1 VLTATC
7 EHCHVSFK
15 KLLDQD
21 LRERVEAADALQ
33 RDARRTNEERR
44 VGGETVRRADE
55 MREVL
60 ANFELNLAEVGAHK
74 EQARR
79 QRVIHDDRYD
89 RQVLAMEAAV
99 MDCST
104 QLMELSP
111 SDEPALRAR
120 LEQGLLAVRA
130 ERDRAIQEGW
140 AYKGERR
147 SLATRE
153 FQWGQALR
161 QRPGALATAE
171 HAAASCVAC

>member
-1 VLTATC
+1 M
-7 EHCHVSFK
+7 SFK
-15 KLLDQD
+15 KLLDPD
-21 LRERVEAADALQ
+21 LRELVDAAEALQ
-33 RDARRTNEERR
+33 RDARRANEERR
-44 VGGETVRRADE
+44 ARGETVRRADE

-60 ANFELNLAEVGAHK
+60 TNFEVNLAEVGAHK

-79 QRVIHDDRYD
+79 QRVIHDDGYD

-99 MDCST
+99 MDCCT

-130 ERDRAIQEGW
+130 ERDRAIEEGW

-147 SLATRE
+147 ALATRE
-153 FQWGQALR
+153 LQWEEALR
-161 QRPGALATAE
+161 QTARRIGNGGTGRGLLRRLLGR
-171 HAAASCVAC
+171 S